1 MRGGMME
8 KNGSNVLFLDC
19 ETTGLDASSSQL
31 ISIGVMND
39 KNEISIWFVE
49 NPENEKEIIEKFF
62 DFLPDTP
69 CLITF
74 YGSYFDIPFIFARA
88 LKNKI
93 GMEKYKTKICNIL
106 QVDVYDVTKNV
117 MHLSKNSLA
126 DVCRFLDIKKNTEF
140 EGRDMSNIY
149 LKFLGG
155 DNQIKQNIEVHLK
168 DDLVTLKSVFDKFV
182 PIINIDRWMKR

>member
-1 MRGGMME
+1 ME